1 MGKLRTIVYTL
12 DDGTK
17 INCRQLANILG
28 VTESA
33 ARNRLN
39 RSSDPQK
46 VYKPYELKAGS
57 KRPWGSKK
65 QKEQE
70 SKDKDAEMM
79 RFALKHIWLLDLY
92 KITKLKRGF

>member
-17 INCRQLANILG
+17 INCRQLAKVLG

-39 RSSDPQK
+39 RSSNPK
-46 VYKPYELKAGS
+46 NIYKPYEPKAGS

-65 QKEQE
+65 KLDEQKKV
-70 SKDKDAEMM
+70 KDSEM
-79 RFALKHIWLLDLY
+79 W
-92 KITKLKRGF
+92 KLVMKNI

>member
-1 MGKLRTIVYTL
+1 MGKLRTIVHTL

-17 INCRQLANILG
+17 ITARELAKILG
-28 VTESA
+28 VTEAA

-39 RSSDPQK
+39 RSSDPKK

-65 QKEQE
+65 KLDEE
-70 SKDKDAEMM
+70 KKIKDAEMW
-79 RFALKHIWLLDLY
+79 ALAMKNI
-92 KITKLKRGF
+92 